1 MTDHLSLE
9 RLNQLTQA
17 QAEAELRACCASHRW
32 AAALASGRPY
42 ATNTALYA
50 AAEQAGVA
58 GASAETLAVLAEA
71 NRAYEERFGR
81 VFLICASGRAADEML
96 ASLRGRL
103 NNDAETELRIAAG
116 EQSKIT
122 RLRLERLLR

>member
-50 AAEQAGVA
+50 AAEQAWWSLDESDWREGVA
-58 GASAETLAVLAEA
+58 AHPRPGPPPAGGPRPPPGPGGGGGGAARELPRPCPRRPAHA
-71 NRAYEERFGR
+71 G
-81 VFLICASGRAADEML
+81 
-96 ASLRGRL
+96 RGRP
-103 NNDAETELRIAAG
+103 APLR
-116 EQSKIT
+116 S
-122 RLRLERLLR
+122 